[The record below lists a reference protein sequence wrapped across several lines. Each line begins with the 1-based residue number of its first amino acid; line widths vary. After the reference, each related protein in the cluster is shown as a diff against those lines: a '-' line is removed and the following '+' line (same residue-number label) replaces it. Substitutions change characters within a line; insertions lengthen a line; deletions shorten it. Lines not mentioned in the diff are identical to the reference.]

1 MSLPLEVK
9 TQDNVLA
16 AQVRNVLANGGT
28 WTDVTPLNV
37 TGLANDI
44 SASPNTL
51 ANVTD
56 VASAENAIARVA
68 AKVNELIVLI
78 NNVNA

>member
-28 WTDVTPLNV
+28 WTDVVQLTDNTAV
-37 TGLANDI
+37 NI
-44 SASPNTL
+44 SASPNTI

-56 VASAENAIARVA
+56 VQTAENAIARLT

>member
-1 MSLPLEVK
+1 MVLPLEIK

-28 WTDVTPLNV
+28 WTDVASLTDN
-37 TGLANDI
+37 TGVNI
-44 SASPNTL
+44 SASPNTI
-51 ANVTD
+51 ADVTD
-56 VASAENAIARVA
+56 TQTAENAIARLT

>member
-1 MSLPLEVK
+1 MSLPLQVA

-28 WTDVTPLNV
+28 WTDVVALTDN
-37 TGLANDI
+37 TGVDI
-44 SASPNTL
+44 SASPNTI

-56 VASAENAIARVA
+56 VQTAENAIARLA
-68 AKVNELIVLI
+68 AKVNELVTLI
-78 NNVNA
+78 NRVNV

>member
-1 MSLPLEVK
+1 MSLPLQVA

-28 WTDVTPLNV
+28 WTNV
-37 TGLANDI
+37 ALLVDNTGVDI
-44 SASPNTL
+44 SASPNTI

-56 VASAENAIARVA
+56 VQTAENAIARLA
-68 AKVNELIVLI
+68 AKVNELVTLI
-78 NNVNA
+78 NRVNV